1 MKKLIVLALL
11 AVCAAKGFGQA
22 ANAFA
27 YKKYRFSF
35 SAMPLVSWMRP
46 DTKNLTNEGMRMGIS
61 AGLTA
66 ERNFSTNAAFTFG
79 VYVTQMGGK
88 VGYGILQA
96 NGNGQNPN
104 LNPVFN
110 NVEYTYKTRY
120 VEIPLMLKL
129 RTDEFG
135 YSRVFG
141 EFGAAL
147 NFLWRGRAD
156 LNQPVFSDAQGG
168 SEDRNVNE
176 ATDDFDAA
184 TSSVNKDNLAIL
196 RVPLVIGGGWEYAMS
211 ENTALYAGLRYNASL
226 INVMRADNTKAF
238 SSYIGLNLGILF

>member
-11 AVCAAKGFGQA
+11 AVYATGAFAQD

-27 YKKYRFSF
+27 YKKFRFSF

-46 DTKNLTNEGMRMGIS
+46 DTKNLTNEGARMGIS

-79 VYVTQMGGK
+79 LYVTQMGGK
-88 VGYGILQA
+88 VGFGMLQPKDSSA
-96 NGNGQNPN
+96 
-104 LNPVFN
+104 VYS

-120 VEIPLMLKL
+120 AEIPLMLKL

-141 EFGAAL
+141 EFGVAL
-147 NFLWRGRAD
+147 NFLWRARAD
-156 LNQPVFSDAQGG
+156 VNMNIFSDAAGG
-168 SEDRNVNE
+168 NEDRNVNE
-176 ATDDFDAA
+176 ATDDFISPP
-184 TSSVNKDNLAIL
+184 SSVNKDNLAAFRI
-196 RVPLVIGGGWEYAMS
+196 PLIIGGGWEYAMS

-226 INVMRADNTKAF
+226 INIMRADNTKAF